1 MMSIGGKALLFLAA
15 AAACSGLFAVEPG
28 IVAEDAAT
36 LRYRQGNGVEVTLRK
51 NPKRTAIGFISLVP
65 VWYCAGGEAVAVPTH
80 LTRTAL
86 PEKAR
91 DLPDIG
97 VFNTLNPEKI
107 AALSPDLVLLVEK
120 LNSHQRLQQQLAS
133 LGIASVCV
141 RYNNYHD
148 FRSLL
153 TLFSKLNGRDQDGD
167 SEGARIEKEVDAVI
181 ARTAHKPP
189 QRYVVLFAAAAGFSV
204 ENDEA
209 NTGAMLKLLHG
220 VNAAGTRR
228 FGRGV
233 RAPFS
238 FEELLLLDPDVI
250 FVITMG
256 KAPALRQKFEREIA
270 AQEAWKSLRAAR
282 AGRVHFLPAD
292 LFLYV
297 PGTRFPEAFR
307 HLEKLLYPE
316 PEKTP

>member
-1 MMSIGGKALLFLAA
+1 MTIWKKLIPLLTGL
-15 AAACSGLFAVEPG
+15 ACSGIFAAEPT

-36 LRYRQGNGVEVTLRK
+36 LRYRQSSGLEVTLKK
-51 NPKRTAIGFISLVP
+51 NPERTAIGFTSLVP
-65 VWYCAGGEAVAVPTH
+65 VWYCTGGEAVAVPT
-80 LTRTAL
+80 LLSKTAL

-91 DLPDIG
+91 NLPELG
-97 VFNTLNPEKI
+97 GFNTLSTEKI
-107 AALSPDLVLLVEK
+107 VALSPDLVLLVEK

-141 RYNNYHD
+141 KYDNYHD
-148 FRSLL
+148 FQNLL
-153 TLFSKLNGRDQDGD
+153 RIFSKLNGRENDVD
-167 SEGARIEKEVDAVI
+167 SEAVRIEKEVDAII
-181 ARTAHKPP
+181 ARTAHCPP
-189 QRYVVLFAAAAGFSV
+189 QRYLVLFAAAAGFSV

-220 VNAAGTRR
+220 SNAAGTRK

-250 FVITMG
+250 FVVTMG
-256 KAPALRQKFEREIA
+256 KAPALRKKFEQEIA
-270 AQEAWKSLRAAR
+270 AQAPWRELKAAR
-282 AGRVHFLPAD
+282 AGRVHFLPPE

-307 HLEKLLYPE
+307 HLARLLYPE
-316 PEKTP
+316 SGLKP